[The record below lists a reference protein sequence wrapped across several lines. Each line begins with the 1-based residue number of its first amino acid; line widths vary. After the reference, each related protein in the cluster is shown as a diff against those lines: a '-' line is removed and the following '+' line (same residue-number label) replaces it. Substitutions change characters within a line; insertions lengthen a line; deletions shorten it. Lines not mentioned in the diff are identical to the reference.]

1 MSNLNQKLK
10 LALQKRQKRAN
21 SFEQGFTLVELMIVI
36 VIVGILSAVALPNFL
51 QQSDKAKATEAKIN
65 MSSILKQGQS
75 GFVETGDVEVDDLEE
90 DYNAPADGVTLFNYE
105 GAYADPDFVITAT
118 ANDNDPG
125 IEDETIVGCVDVR
138 TGVIKIQSTFTSDVP
153 TECIIR

>member
-105 GAYADPDFVITAT
+105 GAYTDPDFVITAT

-138 TGVIKIQSTFTSDVP
+138 TGVIKIQST
-153 TECIIR
+153 